1 MLSTIMCLATAI
13 YFEARGEP
21 LEGQY
26 AVAEVVIN
34 RTLDERFPDD
44 ACAVIHEE
52 RVPGKCQFSFAC
64 GGDLTIREPEAF
76 ATATAIATV
85 VYTTETDHAGG
96 AVYFHTKDI
105 SPRWARR
112 MDVTA
117 DIGAHVFLT
126 D

>member
-21 LEGQY
+21 LEGKY

-34 RTLDERFPDD
+34 RTLDERFPDN

-52 RVPGKCQFSFAC
+52 KVPGKCQFSFAC
-64 GGDLTIREPEAF
+64 DGDLIIREPEAF

-85 VYTTETDHAGG
+85 AYTTETDYAGG
-96 AVYFHTKDI
+96 AVYFHTKNV

-112 MDVTA
+112 MKVTA
-117 DIGAHVFLT
+117 DIGDHVFL
-126 D
+126 DD